1 MASAL
6 SKLDGD
12 LAGTYYPL
20 EGMDEETRQ
29 KLVDDHFLFKKGDR
43 CALFCLKLKGLR
55 KISHLILRT
64 NLI

>member
-1 MASAL
+1 MHCRLEELVVKAL
-6 SKLDGD
+6 SKLEGD

-43 CALFCLKLKGLR
+43 YVRANYF
-55 KISHLILRT
+55 H
-64 NLI
+64 